1 MTISTNIK
9 QLMVQ
14 FFRYFGVALVGYV
27 FDFGSLIF
35 LKQVLHVHYLL
46 AATIGFIVGLA
57 ITYVLSNKYVF
68 GESKL
73 KSKKAD
79 FIAFAL
85 IGVAGLGMLNLL
97 MWLLTGG
104 FNVNYIVSKIAATVV
119 VYLWNFFAR
128 RALYKS

>member
-1 MTISTNIK
+1 MITSNNIR
-9 QLMVQ
+9 QLTMQ
-14 FFRYFGVALVGYV
+14 FIRYFGVALVGYV

-35 LKQVLHVHYLL
+35 FKQVLHVHYLL
-46 AATIGFIVGLA
+46 AATIGFTIGLA
-57 ITYVLSNKYVF
+57 ITYVLSNRYVF

-73 KSKKAD
+73 KSKRAD

-85 IGVAGLGMLNLL
+85 IGIVGLGVLNLL

-104 FNVNYIVSKIAATVV
+104 FHINYIVSKVAATVV

>member
-1 MTISTNIK
+1 MRMSNNIK
-9 QLMVQ
+9 LLTRQ
-14 FFRYFGVALVGYV
+14 FTRYFGVALVGYV

-46 AATIGFIVGLA
+46 AATIGFTIGLA

-79 FIAFAL
+79 FAAFAL
-85 IGVAGLGMLNLL
+85 IGIVGLAMLNLL

-104 FNVNYIVSKIAATVV
+104 FHVNYIVSKVAATVA

-128 RALYKS
+128 RALYKN

>member
-9 QLMVQ
+9 QLTVQ

>member
-1 MTISTNIK
+1 MTTDNKIK
-9 QLMVQ
+9 QLAVQ
-14 FFRYFGVALVGYV
+14 FLRYFGVALVGYI
-27 FDFGSLIF
+27 FDFGLLIF
-35 LKQVLHVHYLL
+35 CKQVLHLHYLL
-46 AATIGFIVGLA
+46 AATVGFTVGLSV
-57 ITYVLSNKYVF
+57 TYVLSNKFVF

-85 IGVAGLGMLNLL
+85 IGIFGLGVLNLL

-104 FNVNYIVSKIAATVV
+104 FHINYIVSKIAATVI

-128 RALYKS
+128 RALYKN

>member
-1 MTISTNIK
+1 MAIGKNFK
-9 QLMVQ
+9 QLAYQ
-14 FFRYFGVALVGYV
+14 FIRYFGVALVGYI

-35 LKQVLHVHYLL
+35 CKQVLHLHYLL
-46 AATIGFIVGLA
+46 AATIGFTIGLT

-73 KSKKAD
+73 TSKKAD
-79 FIAFAL
+79 FLAFAL
-85 IGVAGLGMLNLL
+85 IGVIGLGVLNLL

-104 FNVNYIVSKIAATVV
+104 LHVNYILSKIGATVI

-128 RALYKS
+128 RALYKN